1 MQEKS
6 NMVNPVSSV
15 AHTPE
20 VQHPQSTV
28 KEAQPKAQPEAPA
41 AQAYTVS
48 LSSKAVTPAESPY
61 HKG

>member
-1 MQEKS
+1 
-6 NMVNPVSSV
+6 MVNPVSSV

-28 KEAQPKAQPEAPA
+28 KAAQPKAQPEAPA

-48 LSSKAVTPAESPY
+48 LSSKAITPAESPY